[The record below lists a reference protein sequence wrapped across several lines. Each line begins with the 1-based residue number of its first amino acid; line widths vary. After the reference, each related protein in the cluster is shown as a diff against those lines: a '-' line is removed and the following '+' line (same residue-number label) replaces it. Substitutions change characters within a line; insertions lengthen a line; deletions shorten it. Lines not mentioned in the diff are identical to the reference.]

1 VNTHAAG
8 HGSRWRT
15 WLGLVVAVIVG
26 GGIGGLIVAAADG
39 DLGSGGSSS
48 STGAVC
54 PATSVANEV
63 LPSVVTINIR
73 AGAQSSSGSG
83 EVIRSNG
90 YILTNNHVVA
100 AAANR
105 GSIDVTFA
113 DGTNV
118 PAEITGRDPQ
128 TDLAVIK
135 VAKDNLPVIAFGTSQ
150 SVQVGAPVVALGAP
164 LGLSSTVT
172 SGIVSALNR
181 TIEVPGENGQ
191 SALLVSAIQTDAS
204 INPGNSGGA
213 LTDCS
218 GDLIGVPSAGATV
231 PSESGGSSA
240 GSVGLNF
247 AIPVSVAKQVSDE
260 LISTGS
266 VTHSYFGIQ
275 AVQIPPAAA
284 QQAGTSQG
292 LYVVGVVPGGPAAAA
307 GLRNGD
313 IITKID
319 GEPATDANQLLAV
332 TLTKK
337 PGETVSITYERNGGA
352 PQTTKVTL
360 GTAP

>member
-1 VNTHAAG
+1 M
-8 HGSRWRT
+8 
-15 WLGLVVAVIVG
+15 AVILG
-26 GGIGGLIVAAADG
+26 GGIGGLIVAAANG
-39 DLGSGGSSS
+39 DLGSGGSSP
-48 STGAVC
+48 TDAVC
-54 PATSVANEV
+54 SATSVANQV

-73 AGAQSSSGSG
+73 AGTQSSSGSG
-83 EVIRSNG
+83 EIIRSNG

-100 AAANR
+100 AAASR

-118 PAEITGRDPQ
+118 AAEITGRDPQ

-135 VAKDNLPVIAFGTSQ
+135 VSQDNLPVINLGTSE
-150 SVQVGAPVVALGAP
+150 SVQVGEPVVALGAP

-218 GDLIGVPSAGATV
+218 GNLIGVPSAGATV
-231 PSESGGSSA
+231 PTESGGSSA

-260 LISTGS
+260 LIATGS

-275 AVQIPPAAA
+275 VVQIPPAAA
-284 QQAGTSQG
+284 QQAGTSEG

-313 IITKID
+313 VITKID

-337 PGETVSITYERNGGA
+337 PGETVSITYERNGGS
-352 PQTTKVTL
+352 PRTTEVTL